1 MISRKVLINRLCLDH
16 FINRTYWIS
25 IKTLIDDSLWATFS
39 SGQLVLLVPK
49 SHPLTKEIDLKT
61 PVYGL
66 TGGIASGKSTVL
78 EQFAAL
84 GIETLDTDQ
93 LARDVIAQ
101 ETSGASQ
108 LETAIGSAYFRDGC
122 LDRARLRSDMYQSA
136 ALKKTVEAIIHPLV
150 RNAVDQWL
158 NQQSRSP
165 YRILCSPLLI
175 ETNQHE
181 MLDGVIVIDA
191 PESEQ
196 LKRGTERDAKSKQ
209 TIQNII
215 DAQISRQARLGHASF
230 VIDNSGGLDYLTQQI
245 QTLHEK
251 LNHDW

>member
-1 MISRKVLINRLCLDH
+1 M
-16 FINRTYWIS
+16 
-25 IKTLIDDSLWATFS
+25 
-39 SGQLVLLVPK
+39 
-49 SHPLTKEIDLKT
+49 KT

-78 EQFAAL
+78 AQLAAL

-101 ETSGASQ
+101 GTSGALQ
-108 LETAIGSAYFRDGC
+108 LETAIGSEYFEDGC

-136 ALKKTVEAIIHPLV
+136 HLKKTVEGIIHPLV
-150 RNAVDQWL
+150 RNAVNQWL
-158 NQQSRSP
+158 DQRSGSP

-175 ETNQHE
+175 ETNQHAI
-181 MLDGVIVIDA
+181 LDGVIVIDA

-196 LKRGTERDAKSKQ
+196 LKRGIQRDAKSKE

-215 DAQISRQARLGHASF
+215 DAQISRQARLVHASF
-230 VIDNSGGLDYLTQQI
+230 VIDNSGGLDSLTQQI

-251 LNHDW
+251 LSHD

>member
-1 MISRKVLINRLCLDH
+1 MGG
-16 FINRTYWIS
+16 
-25 IKTLIDDSLWATFS
+25 
-39 SGQLVLLVPK
+39 SGLAFCKRGYNSTSGYFHLVLLVPK
-49 SHPLTKEIDLKT
+49 SHPLAKEIDLKT

-66 TGGIASGKSTVL
+66 TGGIACGKSTVL

-101 ETSGASQ
+101 GTSGALQ
-108 LETAIGSAYFRDGC
+108 LETAIGSEYFQDGC

-136 ALKKTVEAIIHPLV
+136 HLKKTVEAVIHPLV
-150 RNAVDQWL
+150 RNAV
-158 NQQSRSP
+158 NNGSINGRVAISNFV
-165 YRILCSPLLI
+165 SPLLI
-175 ETNQHE
+175 ETNQHQI
-181 MLDGVIVIDA
+181 LDGVIVIDA

-196 LKRGTERDAKSKQ
+196 LKRGTERDAKSKE

-215 DAQISRQARLGHASF
+215 DAQISRQARLSHASF
-230 VIDNSGGLDYLTQQI
+230 VIDNSGGLDSLTQQI

-251 LNHDW
+251 LSHD

>member
-1 MISRKVLINRLCLDH
+1 M
-16 FINRTYWIS
+16 
-25 IKTLIDDSLWATFS
+25 
-39 SGQLVLLVPK
+39 LLVPK
-49 SHPLTKEIDLKT
+49 SHPLAKEIDLKT

-78 EQFAAL
+78 AQFAAL

-101 ETSGASQ
+101 GTSGALQ
-108 LETAIGSAYFRDGC
+108 LETAIGSEYFQDAC

-136 ALKKTVEAIIHPLV
+136 HLKKTVEGIIHPLV
-150 RNAVDQWL
+150 RNAVNQWL
-158 NQQSRSP
+158 DQQPGSP

-175 ETNQHE
+175 ETNQHAI
-181 MLDGVIVIDA
+181 LDGVIVIDA

-196 LKRGTERDAKSKQ
+196 LQRGIQRDAKSKE

-215 DAQISRQARLGHASF
+215 DAQISRQARLVHASF
-230 VIDNSGGLDYLTQQI
+230 VIDNSGGLDSLTQQI

-251 LNHDW
+251 LSHD

>member
-1 MISRKVLINRLCLDH
+1 M
-16 FINRTYWIS
+16 
-25 IKTLIDDSLWATFS
+25 
-39 SGQLVLLVPK
+39 
-49 SHPLTKEIDLKT
+49 KT

-101 ETSGASQ
+101 GTSGALQ
-108 LETAIGSAYFRDGC
+108 LETAIGSEYFQDGC
-122 LDRARLRSDMYQSA
+122 LDRARLRSDIYQSA
-136 ALKKTVEAIIHPLV
+136 HLKKTVEAIIHPLV

-175 ETNQHE
+175 ETNQHV

-196 LKRGTERDAKSKQ
+196 LKRGTERDAKSKE

-215 DAQISRQARLGHASF
+215 DAQISRHARLGHASF
-230 VIDNSGGLDYLTQQI
+230 VINNSGGLDSLTQQV
-245 QTLHEK
+245 QTLHRK
-251 LNHDW
+251 LNYD